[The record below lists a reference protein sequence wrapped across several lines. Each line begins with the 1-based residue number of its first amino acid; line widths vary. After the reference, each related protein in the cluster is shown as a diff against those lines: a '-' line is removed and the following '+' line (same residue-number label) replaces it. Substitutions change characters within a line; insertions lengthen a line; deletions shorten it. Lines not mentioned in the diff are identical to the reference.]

1 MVLAEKRP
9 IASDSS
15 EANDP
20 EDARF
25 LPPPPLGIRKPL
37 ALVRVEA
44 VRPLHRP
51 GSTRPTVLVELKAE
65 RGDLSWEPG
74 DSLAI
79 FPENDPAE
87 VQAALRWFD
96 ADAAATTNDNGLRSD
111 GPSERQRLADYFR
124 WQADVRGV
132 DRRLL
137 ETLAKRAA
145 LPREDT
151 FRSAWVEEPA
161 VRIASGNLSR
171 DAFKSLDVQDFAQ
184 ARETDG
190 SFVFA
195 SGSLAGETATDLF
208 RRQTPRLYTIAGEG
222 RGRTGEPTIEL
233 AVARVEWP
241 RGDDSRLGVASSW
254 LADRARPGTR
264 LWAFVQRNARF
275 RFDHA
280 PEVPQI
286 FVGPGTGIAPFRAE
300 LQRRSREGVVGP
312 TWLFFG
318 SRNRATDDWFSG
330 QIRSLLAQGTL
341 TRYDAVFSR
350 DGDDRK
356 YVQHAML
363 ERGAELFDWL
373 ERGAIVS
380 ICGSA
385 RMAPEVEA
393 TLVEIVAERSARDF
407 DAARTYVLELRTT
420 GRLRADVY

>member
-1 MVLAEKRP
+1 MVLAESRP
-9 IASDSS
+9 SLAASEVTDS
-15 EANDP
+15 EGDP
-20 EDARF
+20 A
-25 LPPPPLGIRKPL
+25 LPPRPLGIRKPL

-51 GSTRPTVLVELKAE
+51 GSTRPTVLVVLKADQ
-65 RGDLSWEPG
+65 GDLAWEPG

-87 VQAALRWFD
+87 ALASLRWFD
-96 ADAAATTNDNGLRSD
+96 ANAAEAKNGDDGGLTATSD
-111 GPSERQRLADYFR
+111 RRRLVDYFR
-124 WQADVRGV
+124 WQADVRSV

-137 ETLAKRAA
+137 EALAKRATPPGMDA
-145 LPREDT
+145 E
-151 FRSAWVEEPA
+151 
-161 VRIASGNLSR
+161 RIASSVASR
-171 DAFKSLDVQDFAQ
+171 EALKGLDVQDFAQ
-184 ARETDG
+184 ATDADG
-190 SFVFA
+190 SLVFA
-195 SGSLAGETATDLF
+195 SGSLAGETATELF

-222 RGRTGEPTIEL
+222 RAYDGDPTIEL

-241 RGDDSRLGVASSW
+241 RGSETRLGVASSW
-254 LADRARPGTR
+254 LADRAGAGTR

-275 RFDHA
+275 QFDHA

-300 LQRRSREGVVGP
+300 LQRRSREGIVGP

-318 SRNRATDDWFSG
+318 ARNRATDDWFAG
-330 QIRSLLAQGTL
+330 EIRSLLAQGTL

-350 DGDDRK
+350 DGEDPTGNPAKR
-356 YVQHAML
+356 YVQHAMRA
-363 ERGAELFDWL
+363 RGAELFDWL

-393 TLVEIVAERSARDF
+393 TLAEIVAERSSRDV
-407 DAARTYVLELRTT
+407 DAARAYVGELRTQ
-420 GRLRADVY
+420 GRLRTDVY